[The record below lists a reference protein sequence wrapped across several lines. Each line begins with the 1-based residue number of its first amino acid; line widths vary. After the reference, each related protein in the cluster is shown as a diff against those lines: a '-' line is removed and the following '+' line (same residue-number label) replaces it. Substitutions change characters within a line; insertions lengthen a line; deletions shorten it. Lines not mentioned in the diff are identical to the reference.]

1 MEAVTEVLSALI
13 PPLVVGG
20 AFIFGVVKL
29 LRAEGFGRGANRR
42 RQAENPELIRQSGES
57 PQG

>member
-1 MEAVTEVLSALI
+1 MEAVTDVLSALI

-29 LRAEGFGRGANRR
+29 VRSEGPRR
-42 RQAENPELIRQSGES
+42 RPNPEDQAEKGN
-57 PQG
+57 

>member
-1 MEAVTEVLSALI
+1 MEALTDVLSALI

-29 LRAEGFGRGANRR
+29 VRSEGSPARRNREDR
-42 RQAENPELIRQSGES
+42 PEAQN
-57 PQG
+57 

>member
-13 PPLVVGG
+13 PPVVVGG

-29 LRAEGFGRGANRR
+29 VRHEGPRR
-42 RQAENPELIRQSGES
+42 RPNPQDQAGKGN
-57 PQG
+57 

>member
-13 PPLVVGG
+13 PPVVVGG

-29 LRAEGFGRGANRR
+29 VRSEGAGQRPNRQD
-42 RQAENPELIRQSGES
+42 QAENHN
-57 PQG
+57 